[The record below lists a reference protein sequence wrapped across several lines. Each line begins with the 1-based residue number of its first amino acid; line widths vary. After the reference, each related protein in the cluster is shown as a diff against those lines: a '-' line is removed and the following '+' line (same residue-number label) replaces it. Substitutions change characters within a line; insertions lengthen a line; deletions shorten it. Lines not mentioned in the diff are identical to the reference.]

1 MNDALAAASAMTK
14 NDAQE
19 EATMNQQCEPR
30 RCPA

>member
-1 MNDALAAASAMTK
+1 MNDVLAAARAMTK

-19 EATMNQQCEPR
+19 QTTMNQQCEPR